1 MNETEVRA
9 KKLREIVEAVRKV
22 TPWKGIKIVD
32 NSGEKEVLVV
42 SHDLIKYLMNL
53 RPSEFKV
60 WFYLRMLANEE
71 RHYDKDGDEIWSPD
85 QNALALGVKMVVRT
99 FQRAL
104 DGLKMAKLL
113 ETCRSGL
120 AERGKGQNFYRL
132 LRPNEALFSTAHD
145 TGVTS
150 THDKNV

>member
-1 MNETEVRA
+1 MNEAEA
-9 KKLREIVEAVRKV
+9 KKLRQIVEAVRKV

-32 NSGEKEVLVV
+32 NSGEREVLVV
-42 SHDLIKYLMNL
+42 SHDRIRYLMNL

-71 RHYDKDGDEIWSPD
+71 RHYDQDGDEIWSPD
-85 QNALALGVKMVVRT
+85 QETLAKGAKMIVRT

-104 DGLKMAKLL
+104 DGLKAAKLL
-113 ETCRSGL
+113 ETCRAGL

-132 LRPNEALFSTAHD
+132 RALPLGENPRS
-145 TGVTS
+145 
-150 THDKNV
+150 